1 DRLYVL
7 FSSGVPNS
15 VLRDTIVC
23 RVGNDYRNVGSAF
36 GHELVAM
43 VVVIFSYVLIRWGFD
58 PGIFLVVKSIYGQLS
73 LDLLTQRSLGHAHL
87 LELFLVFILGQP
99 GILFLFFNL
108 LANFGIVRR
117 DVLAL
122 GLLEQ
127 DFSLDEIVQDTEL
140 KRGQF
145 GGSGWLICAPII
157 QLLLD
162 GHVDLLHFDLVRADP
177 RGHVAASAALT
188 GPRYYRCQHQGRCQE
203 SHPGC
208 LSPDSAFHRPPSGA
222 TAVAYNWDFHPF
234 PKPFDENRGASVKII
249 VCIHKEIP
257 IQEVLK
263 SCQGVVTYAAKVL
276 SSVIALATRTTG
288 HVAGSSQICKQFVHS
303 SVAGFSA

>member
-99 GILFLFFNL
+99 GILFLFLNL

-145 GGSGWLICAPII
+145 GSSGRLICAPII

-162 GHVDLLHFDLVRADP
+162 SHVDLLHFDLVRANP
-177 RGHVAASAALT
+177 RGHVTASAAFT
-188 GPRYYRCQHQGRCQE
+188 GRQYRYSQQRDRRRQPEPVC
-203 SHPGC
+203 PG
-208 LSPDSAFHRPPSGA
+208 PQFA
-222 TAVAYNWDFHPF
+222 TDQPGPITVNTASNLCVRTL
-234 PKPFDENRGASVKII
+234 PKPFDEGRGGSVRII
-249 VCIHKEIP
+249 VCFHKEIS

-263 SCQGVVTYAAKVL
+263 SCPGVVTYAAKVL
-276 SSVIALATRTTG
+276 SSVIA
-288 HVAGSSQICKQFVHS
+288 
-303 SVAGFSA
+303 